1 MENQPEQ
8 FDQVQQLLKLKR
20 HEVPPLGY
28 FDKFSRNVVA
38 GIRAQQNRETYVD
51 PLQKLQAE
59 APWLTRLWQWLETKP
74 AFAGAF
80 GAAICAV
87 IIGGI
92 VIAEKPAPLPSEFA
106 VSPGSPF
113 TASVSGIAPGG
124 GTEPIMLTASNSITE
139 PPKNL
144 FEMVQPGQ
152 TLPAGF
158 SPAGN

>member
-8 FDQVQQLLKLKR
+8 FDRVQQLLKLKR
-20 HEVPPLGY
+20 HEVPPPGY
-28 FDKFSRNVVA
+28 FDKFSRSVVA
-38 GIRAQQNRETYVD
+38 GIRAQQNREAYID
-51 PLQKLQAE
+51 PIQKLHAE
-59 APWLTRLWQWLETKP
+59 APWLTRLWQWLEAKP

-92 VIAEKPAPLPSEFA
+92 VLAEKPAATPAEFA

-113 TASVSGIAPGG
+113 TASVTGDQFGG
-124 GTEPIMLTASNSITE
+124 AAQPVMLTASNSLSE

-152 TLPAGF
+152 TVPVGF